1 MTNSI
6 LDLSVLNQTL
16 LSEFAPGHVLQ
27 HIPAEKLPAWWI
39 QHHVLW
45 ATYTPV
51 NAEETLWKLMM
62 NTRIR
67 VYSPRTGKLANVS
80 ADSINL
86 RVHAY
91 IEACVT
97 AGKQILGITL
107 RDYKM
112 GQAPIT
118 EFQVSAIKAVTGEQS
133 DSTLTLTAYAPKE
146 VLFGD
151 VDIEDPSKVLRDL
164 GVLNG

>member
-1 MTNSI
+1 
-6 LDLSVLNQTL
+6 
-16 LSEFAPGHVLQ
+16 
-27 HIPAEKLPAWWI
+27 
-39 QHHVLW
+39 
-45 ATYTPV
+45 
-51 NAEETLWKLMM
+51 MM

-86 RVHAY
+86 RVHSF
-91 IEACVT
+91 IEASVS

-118 EFQVSAIKAVTGEQS
+118 EFQVAAIKAVTGEQS